1 MVDKTND
8 VKTNIVRTKNKLPVN
23 RVAPEGEVDL
33 YSSPKLRKKLI
44 ELTEAQTRAILVDL
58 SNVKYMDS
66 SGVATLVE
74 ALQKVG
80 KYGGKLKIASLRA
93 AVKDVFELSRLDKV
107 FDIYDTTE
115 DALEAFDEYG
125 TSE

>member
-23 RVAPEGEVDL
+23 RVVPEGEVDL